1 MNWRGNISNR
11 TCSFPKE
18 GRMKRTADLAKK
30 LVITGILLSSLTMT
44 AEASATAL
52 EKDLSTVYH
61 VYIGKEYMGAV
72 TDQNLVEDLLQQK
85 VSNTEKEFEG
95 LHIDINKKLT
105 YVPEQVFRPI
115 ANNEETIEKIEQS
128 IVIQADAIAIKI
140 NNQPVVYVKDESE
153 AKAVLDKL
161 QYQYVSEADIRAF
174 EMQKELDA
182 SLPALAENELRIVN
196 VKWKEN
202 VSLEPARVEPDK
214 IYTLEKAL
222 SFFSGA
228 SQEAV
233 HTVVEGDGFEKIA
246 NKYSLSSEQLKAL
259 NPGINEESI
268 EIGQTFRVAVSDP
281 MLHVLVEK
289 EAYTVETLAYEKE
302 VVEDSTMYKGETKI
316 VQEGK
321 EGKVAHTYIIK
332 EENGIQREK
341 NIIKEEILQE
351 PVKHIVHKGTM
362 EVPAENGTGTGS
374 FTWPANGGY
383 ISSKQG
389 YRWGKMH
396 KGIDIARPDSYEIKA
411 ADNGVVV
418 SAGFDNGGYGNQ
430 IIIDHHNGYKTMYAH
445 LDSIAVSVG
454 DTVTQGQQIGIMGQ
468 TGDSTGTHLHF
479 EVYKDGAL
487 QNPLDY
493 L

>member
-1 MNWRGNISNR
+1 
-11 TCSFPKE
+11 
-18 GRMKRTADLAKK
+18 MKRTADLAKK
-30 LVITGILLSSLTMT
+30 IVITGILLSSLTMT
-44 AEASATAL
+44 AEASATTS

-72 TDQNLVEDLLQQK
+72 TDQKLVEDLLQQK
-85 VSNTEKEFEG
+85 VSNTEKAFEG
-95 LHIDINKKLT
+95 LDIDINQKIT

-115 ANNEETIEKIEQS
+115 ANNETTIEKIEQS
-128 IVIQADAIAIKI
+128 IAVQADAIAIKI
-140 NNQPVVYVKDESE
+140 DNQPVVYVKDESE
-153 AKAVLDKL
+153 AKSVLDKL
-161 QYQYVSEADIRAF
+161 KYQYVTEADIRAF
-174 EMQKELDA
+174 ELQKELGT
-182 SLPALAENELRIVN
+182 SLPALAENESRIVN

-202 VSLEPARVEPDK
+202 VSLEPERVEPDK

-222 SFFSGA
+222 SFLHSGA
-228 SQEAV
+228 SQEGV
-233 HTVVEGDGFEKIA
+233 YTVVEGDAFEKIA
-246 NKYSLSSEQLKAL
+246 NKYSLSYDQLKAL

-321 EGKVAHTYIIK
+321 EGKAAHTYIIK

-341 NIIKEEILQE
+341 NITKEEILQE

-362 EVPAENGTGTGS
+362 EVPAVKAENGTGTGS
-374 FTWPANGGY
+374 FTWPTNGGY

-411 ADNGVVV
+411 AENGVVV

-430 IIIDHHNGYKTMYAH
+430 IIIDHNNGYKTVYAH
-445 LDSIAVSVG
+445 LDSIAVNVG